1 MRYSD
6 LDLNDNAGTVGSATP
21 ANGVRGGE
29 QQILTAALNWYP
41 VSALKFSIQAQNV
54 HINRIGT
61 IPAGFGHG
69 TLNNADVGQ
78 VFNTVALRSQLS
90 L

>member
-1 MRYSD
+1 MG
-6 LDLNDNAGTVGSATP
+6 LAGI
-21 ANGVRGGE
+21 RGGE
-29 QQILTAALNWYP
+29 QQIVTAAINWYP
-41 VSALKFSIQAQNV
+41 VSALKFSVQAQNV

-69 TLNNADVGQ
+69 TENNANVGQ
-78 VFNTVALRSQLS
+78 TYNTIAFRSQLS